1 MADIFINI
9 QGQAT
14 SAIGSVD
21 ALIGKLGELS
31 TRLASV
37 QQQAA
42 STFAAFGQS
51 PNSAALDALS
61 QQLGNISSQMDNLT
75 GRLSQTSSG
84 MTSVSRS
91 TSSVTSALFSMSRA
105 THRSSAGFGKLLKSI
120 GRIAFYRMLR
130 TAIKAVTQAFSE
142 GLKHAYQFSKRTGGM
157 LAPALDKLSSASAQ
171 MKNQMGAAFG
181 GLLTAVAP
189 VLQTIINLCIAAAN
203 AITQLFAILN
213 GAGVYKRATAQANEW
228 GDAIGGAGSKAKGL
242 LATWDELNVIG
253 NESGGGG
260 GGGIEDYDSMF
271 EWAEVDDWAKLLE
284 EGKFFELGEI
294 IGDNLGKVSEK
305 ISEWFN
311 EVDSQHYGQKFAD
324 LINGIFSDDEPFEKA
339 GQAIGSG
346 LNSII
351 HFFDEFVS
359 GTNWYN
365 IGARFG
371 TTVQTTFTT
380 VDWASLGHSI
390 GSGISGVFSSIRGF
404 IENVDSSEIG
414 RSIGD
419 VLSNAFNSIEWG
431 NMATTVIEGIFAL
444 TDTVNA
450 ILLNTDW
457 VSLFEGWFDAMFSA
471 VFELLSNPAKLL
483 KLLADALMGILR
495 VLGSLVI
502 GFLTSLL
509 KPIDAV
515 IRLFDPSFQGIGEAL
530 KTGFN
535 DAMNAAQKFVDDGL
549 NAAIDGIDEF
559 WGEVDNATGGVNVW
573 ADSGKAGA
581 QGVKKEFDDL
591 NHTIGDV
598 SKSINDI
605 PSKKVVDVAVR
616 YSSTG
621 GGGGVGVLN
630 TQSMMYAEGGY
641 VDQGQLF
648 VAREA
653 GPEMVGSIGGRT
665 AVANNDQIVAGIA
678 SGVESANSE
687 QNALLRQ
694 QNGIL
699 MQLLNKQLTIS
710 PSAALGQVVARSNA
724 LYARN

>member
-105 THRSSAGFGKLLKSI
+105 THRSSTGFGKLLKSI

-260 GGGIEDYDSMF
+260 GGIEDYDSMF

-324 LINGIFSDDEPFEKA
+324 LINGIFSSETPFEQA
-339 GQAIGSG
+339 GEAVASG
-346 LNSII
+346 LNTVI
-351 HFFDEFVS
+351 HFIDDFLS
-359 GTNWYN
+359 GTDWYQV
-365 IGARFG
+365 GSRFG
-371 TTVQTTFTT
+371 TTVMSFAKN
-380 VDWASLGHSI
+380 VDWASMGHALGA
-390 GSGISGVFSSIRGF
+390 GINGVFNDLRGF
-404 IENVDSSEIG
+404 IDSTDPSAIAGSITTFLNNAINTVDWENMGSTISESVLWLIEFAVDFLNTFDWG
-414 RSIGD
+414 GLFTGLFDSI
-419 VLSNAFNSIEWG
+419 LHSIEQILSDPFRLVKIIFDFVFGALRIIGHAIIAW
-431 NMATTVIEGIFAL
+431 ATSIFRPIEE
-444 TDTVNA
+444 A
-450 ILLNTDW
+450 I
-457 VSLFEGWFDAMFSA
+457 
-471 VFELLSNPAKLL
+471 K
-483 KLLADALMGILR
+483 I
-495 VLGSLVI
+495 
-502 GFLTSLL
+502 L
-509 KPIDAV
+509 KPDFVGWTETIQQG
-515 IRLFDPSFQGIGEAL
+515 FD
-530 KTGFN
+530 K
-535 DAMNAAQKFVDDGL
+535 GL
-549 NAAIDGIDEF
+549 NAARKFIDDGLLAGSEGIDYLTGKTDTM
-559 WGEVDNATGGVNVW
+559 GEHLQSAVQTA
-573 ADSGKAGA
+573 SGILDTFNGKLGETSGA
-581 QGVKKEFDDL
+581 LDG
-591 NHTIGDV
+591 V
-598 SKSINDI
+598 SKAIDSI
-605 PSKKVVDVAVR
+605 PTKKTVTVHVN
-616 YSSTG
+616 YSQSN
-621 GGGGVGVLN
+621 GGVGVLN
-630 TQSMMYAEGGY
+630 TQNMSTYAEGGY

-653 GPEMVGSIGGRT
+653 GPELVGSIGSHT

>member
-42 STFAAFGQS
+42 STFASFGQS

-61 QQLGNISSQMDNLT
+61 QQLGSISSQMDNLT

-130 TAIKAVTQAFSE
+130 SAIKAVTQAFSE

-271 EWAEVDDWAKLLE
+271 EWAEVDDWAKLLA

-294 IGDNLGKVSEK
+294 IGENLGKVSEK
-305 ISEWFN
+305 VSAWFK
-311 EVDSQHYGQKFAD
+311 EIDSKNYGQKFAD
-324 LINGIFSDDEPFEKA
+324 LINGIFSNESPFVQA
-339 GQAIGSG
+339 GEAAASG
-346 LNSII
+346 LNTVI
-351 HFFDEFVS
+351 HAIDDFLS

-365 IGARFG
+365 VGHRFG
-371 TTVQTTFTT
+371 TAVMSFVQN
-380 VDWASLGHSI
+380 VDWASMGHAI
-390 GSGISGVFSSIRGF
+390 GSGINGVFNDLRGF
-404 IENVDSSEIG
+404 IDATDPAEIAG
-414 RSIGD
+414 SITT
-419 VLSNAFNSIEWG
+419 VLNNAINTIDWG
-431 NMATTVIEGIFAL
+431 NIGSTLTDGILWLLDFGNEFLNTFDWGGLIGGIFDAIFRATEAL
-444 TDTVNA
+444 
-450 ILLNTDW
+450 LR
-457 VSLFEGWFDAMFSA
+457 
-471 VFELLSNPAKLL
+471 NPARLL
-483 KLLADALMGILR
+483 KIILDFVIGILR
-495 VLGSLVI
+495 IVGSFIIQWSMSIFRPLEEAIKIIKPDFV
-502 GFLTSLL
+502 GLTETL
-509 KPIDAV
+509 
-515 IRLFDPSFQGIGEAL
+515 Q
-530 KTGFN
+530 TGFD
-535 DAMNAAQKFVDDGL
+535 DAMDAAQRFIDEGLDG
-549 NAAIDGIDEF
+549 AIEAIDKVEGRSKTATDAIDGFATEGTAAVSDVRSGF
-559 WGEVDNATGGVNVW
+559 DN
-573 ADSGKAGA
+573 
-581 QGVKKEFDDL
+581 L
-591 NHTIGDV
+591 NQ
-598 SKSINDI
+598 SINGVSESIKNI
-605 PSKKVVDVAVR
+605 PTKKTVNIQVN
-616 YSSTG
+616 YSQS

-630 TQSMMYAEGGY
+630 TQNMMYAEGGY

-665 AVANNDQIVAGIA
+665 AVANNDQIVAGISA
-678 SGVESANSE
+678 GVAEANSN
-687 QNALLRQ
+687 QDRLLA
-694 QNGIL
+694 G
-699 MQLLNKQLTIS
+699 LLSVAQELLKKDLVIS
-710 PSAALGQVVARSNA
+710 PSATLGQVVARSSA